1 MPRARSVLTLPC
13 KIRRVSRR
21 EKYDV
26 IVSVE
31 TVGSADR
38 AAGPGRVEGRG
49 GGEEGA
55 RRGRG
60 GAGGGLGGRGGG
72 GRGRG
77 LASMTSPSIVRHSAR
92 DGVGTEVSAPVIA
105 SAVHL
110 RYDVIERAT
119 FR

>member
-49 GGEEGA
+49 GGEEGRVGGSGEEVGEDGGEA
-55 RRGRG
+55 WRR
-60 GAGGGLGGRGGG
+60 
-72 GRGRG
+72 
-77 LASMTSPSIVRHSAR
+77 
-92 DGVGTEVSAPVIA
+92 
-105 SAVHL
+105 
-110 RYDVIERAT
+110 
-119 FR
+119 